1 ALTLI
6 ATGAPESAQDTTPGL
21 AGGLPCLARRISAP
35 PAIMAAATRVF
46 VADDAEAALAAR
58 TELAPGQTIV
68 SLDGACVGPAML
80 RTPAHEAGGRGVLE
94 REQTIKALT
103 ADSEATA
110 TRLEAGGQE
119 LAAVEEH
126 RQAEHEQCQT
136 LEKSLDTARRQLAHE
151 GAEHQGMRTRNQP

>member
-1 ALTLI
+1 
-6 ATGAPESAQDTTPGL
+6 PESERDAAGL
-21 AGGLPCLARRISAP
+21 VGLPCLASRISAP
-35 PAIMAAATRVF
+35 PAIMAAAGRVF
-46 VADDAEAALAAR
+46 VADDVEAALAAR

-68 SLDGACVGPAML
+68 SLNGACVGPAML

-94 REQTIKALT
+94 REQAIKALT
-103 ADSEATA
+103 ADSETTA
-110 TRLEAGGQE
+110 TRLEADGQE